1 MLLGIYVA
9 VDIAHHSTDVKTSRI
24 SALHLPGLPC
34 DHPLFSPLS
43 LEVALRSRCPSRLPG
58 PHRES
63 WRLAQQAPTVCT
75 ALKPRFSGMGAGKAH
90 TATSWAPCSEEPGLN
105 LHQMTATPLFLI
117 NGILLSVINIFH
129 VSHIYSCKIVYDIIP
144 SPTVR
149 HLSINSMK
157 TE

>member
-1 MLLGIYVA
+1 MGGEGGGFRRA
-9 VDIAHHSTDVKTSRI
+9 VWSEAQWLTSLPV
-24 SALHLPGLPC
+24 SQDEALRRLVEAEGT
-34 DHPLFSPLS
+34 LS

-129 VSHIYSCKIVYDIIP
+129 VSPIYSCKIVYDIIP